1 VKLHAIFLRD
11 ECTLPERF
19 VPHQEQFC
27 RDWMLVEGFAALTF
41 DSKIRGAG
49 WHFMWRL
56 GSSARRGCGRTR
68 EGALH
73 HALKRALKVTEKQ
86 FNASELDSIQARKYP
101 GFYVVK
107 VVLQPRLI
115 QLHASVDDTA

>member
-11 ECTLPERF
+11 GCTLPDKF
-19 VPHQEQFC
+19 VLHQERYC
-27 RDWMLVEGFAALTF
+27 RDWMLVEGFAALTL

-49 WHFMWRL
+49 WHFVWRL

-68 EGALH
+68 EGALR

-86 FNASELDSIQARKYP
+86 FNASELDSIQARKYL

-115 QLHASVDDTA
+115 QLHASVDGTA